1 LRGREVWAN
10 VVERFPLVP
19 GEDVPEGAGGKA
31 KGENDF
37 TWQSVATVKAG
48 WIVKAGQW
56 TITGLGRRALEF
68 YAAPDQLDAALAEG
82 YTYWNNRKGQFAR
95 ARALIEA
102 IPEGGWISVLD
113 LAELTGLDPDR
124 LIAWLQGNRLEG
136 WHRVVDPDGGPARA
150 AWLTEDERASWL
162 ELLRADGIDV
172 EVGRADRDARIPG
185 ADLRQLVS
193 GGDGGAEPLRHAWLI
208 RGSSVQGVN
217 LVRTLWLPQG
227 VCSLPATRL
236 RRDLAVGSTQDMIR
250 AAIEEDYASASSSER
265 ARLTASY
272 HAFLT
277 RMRADDLVVAN
288 DGNDLFI
295 GTITGTPGFVASAER
310 RANLQRTVSWRKGDE
325 PYVFDDLPAEVYNRV
340 GNPDDEIIDL
350 SDFLG
355 DLELLLGEEPEQ
367 PVTPTSFELPDAD
380 DEIAAKLLIDRD
392 WLQGI
397 IELLRDRPQLIF
409 YGPPGTGKT
418 HLALELAEYLTGG
431 NPESVQLVQFHPAYS
446 YEDFFEGYRPR
457 TNNAGQVTYE
467 LARGPLRRLADAA
480 RARPDRP
487 YVLVIDEI
495 NRGFLA
501 KIFGELYFLLEYRRR
516 SVNLLYA
523 SDDGKGFSLPPNVI
537 ILGTMNTADR
547 TIALVDVAMR
557 RRFWF
562 TELHP
567 DEAPT
572 RDLLSRWLRDKNI
585 AGDEPAWLLAELN
598 AGIADRDFR
607 IGPSYLIRES
617 LYGDKI
623 GLDVMWQAQILPL
636 IEEHYYGDLS
646 RDEVARKFGL
656 EALRRRL
663 RERRA
668 PEDPPA

>member
-1 LRGREVWAN
+1 
-10 VVERFPLVP
+10 
-19 GEDVPEGAGGKA
+19 
-31 KGENDF
+31 
-37 TWQSVATVKAG
+37 
-48 WIVKAGQW
+48 
-56 TITGLGRRALEF
+56 
-68 YAAPDQLDAALAEG
+68 
-82 YTYWNNRKGQFAR
+82 
-95 ARALIEA
+95 
-102 IPEGGWISVLD
+102 
-113 LAELTGLDPDR
+113 
-124 LIAWLQGNRLEG
+124 
-136 WHRVVDPDGGPARA
+136 
-150 AWLTEDERASWL
+150 
-162 ELLRADGIDV
+162 
-172 EVGRADRDARIPG
+172 
-185 ADLRQLVS
+185 
-193 GGDGGAEPLRHAWLI
+193 
-208 RGSSVQGVN
+208 VQGVN

-250 AAIEEDYASASSSER
+250 AAIEEDYASASSNER

-277 RMRADDLVVAN
+277 RMRAGDLIVAN

-295 GTITGTPGFVASAER
+295 GTITGTPGFVTSAER
-310 RANLQRTVSWRKGDE
+310 RANLQRTVSWRKSDE

-340 GNPDDEIIDL
+340 SNPDDEIIDL

-380 DEIAAKLLIDRD
+380 EEIAAKLLIDRG
-392 WLQGI
+392 WLQEI

-418 HLALELAEYLTGG
+418 HLALELADYLTGG

-457 TNNAGQVTYE
+457 TKDGQVTFE

-501 KIFGELYFLLEYRRR
+501 KIFGELYFLLEYRKR
-516 SVNLLYA
+516 SVNLLYG

-562 TELHP
+562 AELHP
-567 DEAPT
+567 DEIPT
-572 RDLLSRWLRDKNI
+572 RDLLSRWLNEKGI
-585 AGDEPAWLLAELN
+585 AEDEPARLLAELN
-598 AGIADRDFR
+598 ASIEDRDFR
-607 IGPSYLIRES
+607 IGPSYLMRES
-617 LYGDKI
+617 LYGDQV
-623 GLDVMWQAQILPL
+623 GLDVVWRAQILPL
-636 IEEHYYGDLS
+636 LEEHYYGDLS
-646 RDEVARKFGL
+646 RDEVARRYGL
-656 EALRRRL
+656 AALRRRIAGESS
-663 RERRA
+663 REN
-668 PEDPPA
+668 PPT